1 MNIRHMK
8 MVCVNANLLLP
19 PKECCHISNKIA
31 TRGVARIT
39 IVQFFSSCCNTA
51 FIMCAGCT
59 IYDRLMNGQSIVDFM
74 KHMYWAM
81 YILHLIDEFDL
92 FR

>member
-1 MNIRHMK
+1 
-8 MVCVNANLLLP
+8 
-19 PKECCHISNKIA
+19 
-31 TRGVARIT
+31 
-39 IVQFFSSCCNTA
+39 
-51 FIMCAGCT
+51 
-59 IYDRLMNGQSIVDFM
+59 MNGQSIVDFM